1 MRVLR
6 ALEVCLGTGRPFSS
20 FARTQPRKRDFQIE
34 KIGLTRPREELY
46 SRINARVDQ
55 MFDDG
60 LIQEVRSLTQFR
72 NLTALNTVGYKEVF
86 AHLDNPDAV
95 SLDQT
100 VSLVK
105 QDTRH
110 YAKRQLTWWRR
121 DGDIRWINL

>member
-1 MRVLR
+1 
-6 ALEVCLGTGRPFSS
+6 
-20 FARTQPRKRDFQIE
+20 
-34 KIGLTRPREELY
+34 
-46 SRINARVDQ
+46 
-55 MFDDG
+55 MFEAG
-60 LIQEVRSLTQFR
+60 LIKEVRSLTQFR

-86 AHLDNPDAV
+86 AYLDNPDAI